1 MFFTPSPLVSI
12 RLTLRPTHIPGHRT
26 LPEGRPLLGN
36 RLIVTVLDGALA
48 MVPEPREDL
57 ALPPVGEFVFV
68 LDPPCGGTDVFQG
81 RFKFPFRVI
90 LFIQDRVAVHL
101 LHEVVV
107 GLERFGDLT
116 VSVDPDRKAIDMSD
130 RPVVMGLHHHIR
142 VVALG
147 EGLYRLGDGVGVAL
161 VKETAVPVV
170 RVDDRPV
177 VGVGDLTLSEP
188 GALSQKSSTSLGVLD
203 AAWLFQMRRLSPHA
217 VVGYGHRVMR
227 RRALDGV
234 AMAACIARRLDHRLG
249 RDARRPPATRFV
261 QLCTGLLFARGRRT
275 VTSWLRGCGMGRDY
289 KRYYYLL
296 GSVGRKTPAIARAL
310 LRILLKRLPGDG
322 AGTPL
327 VFAIDDSP
335 TKRYGPHVEGAGK
348 HHNPTPGPAGSK
360 FLYGHV
366 WVCLARLVRH
376 PLWGAIAL
384 PIVSHLYIRAKD
396 VGWMAAY
403 YGWQFHT
410 KLELAAAQIEWLV
423 QQLGPNR
430 PPIWVVTDGAYA
442 KRPFLKRVLA
452 AGVTVISRLRCDAA
466 LWSLPVVVDPGQKRG
481 RGRPPKYGK
490 NRIDLAKRA
499 AQTRGWQ
506 TGLFSLYG
514 RLVVKKYKTFLATY
528 KPVGGV
534 IRVVLVREPDRWVAY
549 FSTDPDLSVASILET
564 VADRS
569 ALEQVFHDVKEVH
582 GAGQQ
587 QLRHVWANV
596 GAWNL
601 IGWWHTLVELWAWD
615 RPQSRLRDRSDSP
628 WDKPERRPSHANRC
642 QELRREALQE
652 EYSSLPSVAG
662 LRPKIRRFIQRHAPG
677 RMRLTVLGKC
687 RSRLQGQ
694 MPSSG
699 IIWHGKECRTTRG
712 APKRRSAKNRTF
724 ASRSE
729 GGGQCPVATE
739 IDAERPLPGLRV
751 PTAVPRPSGSGG

>member
-1 MFFTPSPLVSI
+1 
-12 RLTLRPTHIPGHRT
+12 
-26 LPEGRPLLGN
+26 
-36 RLIVTVLDGALA
+36 
-48 MVPEPREDL
+48 
-57 ALPPVGEFVFV
+57 
-68 LDPPCGGTDVFQG
+68 
-81 RFKFPFRVI
+81 
-90 LFIQDRVAVHL
+90 
-101 LHEVVV
+101 
-107 GLERFGDLT
+107 
-116 VSVDPDRKAIDMSD
+116 
-130 RPVVMGLHHHIR
+130 
-142 VVALG
+142 
-147 EGLYRLGDGVGVAL
+147 
-161 VKETAVPVV
+161 
-170 RVDDRPV
+170 
-177 VGVGDLTLSEP
+177 
-188 GALSQKSSTSLGVLD
+188 
-203 AAWLFQMRRLSPHA
+203 
-217 VVGYGHRVMR
+217 
-227 RRALDGV
+227 
-234 AMAACIARRLDHRLG
+234 
-249 RDARRPPATRFV
+249 
-261 QLCTGLLFARGRRT
+261 
-275 VTSWLRGCGMGRDY
+275 
-289 KRYYYLL
+289 
-296 GSVGRKTPAIARAL
+296 
-310 LRILLKRLPGDG
+310 
-322 AGTPL
+322 
-327 VFAIDDSP
+327 
-335 TKRYGPHVEGAGK
+335 
-348 HHNPTPGPAGSK
+348 
-360 FLYGHV
+360 
-366 WVCLARLVRH
+366 
-376 PLWGAIAL
+376 
-384 PIVSHLYIRAKD
+384 
-396 VGWMAAY
+396 MAAY

-662 LRPKIRRFIQRHAPG
+662 FFTKNPPVHSAPHAQG

-687 RSRLQGQ
+687 RQPQ
-694 MPSSG
+694 
-699 IIWHGKECRTTRG
+699 
-712 APKRRSAKNRTF
+712 APRNQLEWEA
-724 ASRSE
+724 
-729 GGGQCPVATE
+729 
-739 IDAERPLPGLRV
+739 
-751 PTAVPRPSGSGG
+751 SGSGGNQKCRRLATNASALVAGSVGHRLILTVPHSQEVDQLAWGLPASPAQTDSTPAVAFLITIPCGLRADTGSYSATRPLDGGKSPRLKRFRYVVTFSVLRTLMIWRKHR

>member
-1 MFFTPSPLVSI
+1 MESQWLPVSLVVWI
-12 RLTLRPTHIPGHRT
+12 T
-26 LPEGRPLLGN
+26 
-36 RLIVTVLDGALA
+36 ALA
-48 MVPEPREDL
+48 
-57 ALPPVGEFVFV
+57 
-68 LDPPCGGTDVFQG
+68 GT
-81 RFKFPFRVI
+81 
-90 LFIQDRVAVHL
+90 
-101 LHEVVV
+101 
-107 GLERFGDLT
+107 
-116 VSVDPDRKAIDMSD
+116 
-130 RPVVMGLHHHIR
+130 
-142 VVALG
+142 
-147 EGLYRLGDGVGVAL
+147 
-161 VKETAVPVV
+161 
-170 RVDDRPV
+170 
-177 VGVGDLTLSEP
+177 
-188 GALSQKSSTSLGVLD
+188 LD
-203 AAWLFQMRRLSPHA
+203 ARQQA
-217 VVGYGHRVMR
+217 
-227 RRALDGV
+227 
-234 AMAACIARRLDHRLG
+234 
-249 RDARRPPATRFV
+249 RFV

-490 NRIDLAKRA
+490 NRIDLAKLCRA
-499 AQTRGWQ
+499 DAGLADRAFLPLRSASGQEVQDVLGDLQAGGW
-506 TGLFSLYG
+506 GDPCGAGARARSL
-514 RLVVKKYKTFLATY
+514 
-528 KPVGGV
+528 GGV
-534 IRVVLVREPDRWVAY
+534 LFDRPGSERGVDPRDGGRPLGVGAGLPRRQGGARSGTAAVASCVGQRGGVEPDRLVAHAGGAVGLGPAAVPVAPTGATRRGT
-549 FSTDPDLSVASILET
+549 SQSVVRRMPIAARSY
-564 VADRS
+564 VA
-569 ALEQVFHDVKEVH
+569 
-582 GAGQQ
+582 
-587 QLRHVWANV
+587 
-596 GAWNL
+596 
-601 IGWWHTLVELWAWD
+601 
-615 RPQSRLRDRSDSP
+615 
-628 WDKPERRPSHANRC
+628 RRYRKN
-642 QELRREALQE
+642 
-652 EYSSLPSVAG
+652 
-662 LRPKIRRFIQRHAPG
+662 IRRYRQWRACAEKSAGSFSASCAGSHEAD
-677 RMRLTVLGKC
+677 
-687 RSRLQGQ
+687 
-694 MPSSG
+694 SSG
-699 IIWHGKECRTTRG
+699 KVQSWGMTSNKRG
-712 APKRRSAKNRTF
+712 CEA
-724 ASRSE
+724 
-729 GGGQCPVATE
+729 
-739 IDAERPLPGLRV
+739 
-751 PTAVPRPSGSGG
+751 